1 MVPNSEQRDAIFKK
15 FGRAFF
21 KQDLDLM
28 YEVVTPDF
36 NWTVDDGDKVHVLD
50 SREKIGNFFEQR
62 RGKFENVRFDDV
74 VFQTQPSWMAIA
86 CCWCRSRA
94 CVWLNHR
101 VVRMCM
107 GCSRMGH
114 ALGLDRCS
122 TQHLRTAYLACPV
135 FGPRPTIPT
144 RWC

>member
-1 MVPNSEQRDAIFKK
+1 MVPNSEERDAIFKK

-62 RGKFENVRFDDV
+62 RGKFENVRFDDI
-74 VFQTQPSWMAIA
+74 VFHNAPDATFMTYRMTGTEVATGEAFAKVGVERYSF
-86 CCWCRSRA
+86 RNNKLTVKDVYSR
-94 CVWLNHR
+94 
-101 VVRMCM
+101 
-107 GCSRMGH
+107 
-114 ALGLDRCS
+114 
-122 TQHLRTAYLACPV
+122 PV
-135 FGPRPTIPT
+135 EAEV
-144 RWC
+144 

>member
-50 SREKIGNFFEQR
+50 SREKIRNFFEQR

-74 VFQTQPSWMAIA
+74 VFHHAPDATFMTYRMTGTEVATGEAFARVGVERYSFRNNKLTVKDVYS
-86 CCWCRSRA
+86 RSA
-94 CVWLNHR
+94 EVG
-101 VVRMCM
+101 V
-107 GCSRMGH
+107 
-114 ALGLDRCS
+114 
-122 TQHLRTAYLACPV
+122 
-135 FGPRPTIPT
+135 
-144 RWC
+144 

>member
-50 SREKIGNFFEQR
+50 SREKIGKFFEQR
-62 RGKFENVRFDDV
+62 RGKFENVRFYDV
-74 VFQTQPSWMAIA
+74 VFHHAPDATFMTYRMTGTEVATGEAFAKVGVERYSFRNNKLTVKDVYS
-86 CCWCRSRA
+86 RSA
-94 CVWLNHR
+94 EVG
-101 VVRMCM
+101 V
-107 GCSRMGH
+107 
-114 ALGLDRCS
+114 
-122 TQHLRTAYLACPV
+122 
-135 FGPRPTIPT
+135 
-144 RWC
+144 

>member
-1 MVPNSEQRDAIFKK
+1 MVDNSQQRDAIFKK

-36 NWTVDDGDKVHVLD
+36 NWTVDAGDKVHVLD

-74 VFQTQPSWMAIA
+74 VFHHAPDATFMTYRMTGTEVATGEAFAKVGVERYSFRNNKLTVKDVYS
-86 CCWCRSRA
+86 RSA
-94 CVWLNHR
+94 EVG
-101 VVRMCM
+101 V
-107 GCSRMGH
+107 
-114 ALGLDRCS
+114 
-122 TQHLRTAYLACPV
+122 
-135 FGPRPTIPT
+135 
-144 RWC
+144 